1 MKRGVDHRCAPR
13 RGARTAVAVLLGLAG
28 LTGCAAK
35 SSVPDVFWPD
45 PPDPPRIRY
54 VGSLQ
59 SRDDV
64 GGPSLRELLV
74 GNDRMTA
81 LYQPMGIALS
91 ADGQRLYVADRA
103 WNLVFVF
110 DHQQGAVR
118 MIGDDERYPL
128 MWPGGVALD
137 ADENVYITDTGSRS
151 VRVYD
156 RDGHFLRGLGKEFL
170 ARPTG
175 VAIDATRRRLYVVDT
190 GQNDSPEAHRVAVFD
205 LSGDFL
211 RTIGRRGSGDGEFN
225 FPTFASLDVA
235 GNLYVVDSVNN
246 RIQIF
251 DADGN
256 FVRTFGHSGDQ
267 IGDFARPKGV
277 AVDTFGNI
285 YVVDSRWSNVQIF
298 NQEGQLLMIFGGV
311 GDYPG
316 LMMNPTAITID
327 HDNRIYVS
335 DTLGKRV
342 NIYQLV
348 NTSAADSGETQ
359 SPLAAPSAGKGG

>member
-1 MKRGVDHRCAPR
+1 MERGEVHGRAHRR
-13 RGARTAVAVLLGLAG
+13 SARAAAVIVFFVAS

-35 SSVPDVFWPD
+35 SSVPDIFWPD

-64 GGPSLRELLV
+64 GGSSLRELLV
-74 GNDRMTA
+74 GNDKTMA

-91 ADGQRLYVADRA
+91 ADGQRLYVVDRA

-110 DHQQGAVR
+110 DRQRGGVR

-128 MWPGGVALD
+128 LWPVGVALD
-137 ADENVYITDTGSRS
+137 AEENVYITDTGTRS

-156 RDGHFLRGLGKEFL
+156 RDGHFLRGIGKEAL

-175 VAIDATRRRLYVVDT
+175 IAIDAARHRLYVVDT

-205 LSGDFL
+205 LAGDFL
-211 RTIGRRGSGDGEFN
+211 RAIGHRGSGDGEFN
-225 FPTFASLDVA
+225 FPTFANLDA
-235 GNLYVVDSVNN
+235 EGNLYVVDSVNN

-251 DADGN
+251 DPDGN

-327 HDNRIYVS
+327 NDNRIYVS

-359 SPLAAPSAGKGG
+359 SSLATPSAGKGG